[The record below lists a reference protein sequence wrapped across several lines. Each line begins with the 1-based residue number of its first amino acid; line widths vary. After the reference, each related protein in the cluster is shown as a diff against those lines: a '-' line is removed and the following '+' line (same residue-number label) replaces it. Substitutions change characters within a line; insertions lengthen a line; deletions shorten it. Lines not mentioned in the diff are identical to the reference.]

1 MQLFRRCV
9 IASRVSAKQS
19 IFSSM
24 QPRKIFIDSFSL
36 FVEFIKDF
44 ANRNPN
50 LKYNF
55 LNPVNINNIERES
68 KKYQNMSYFW
78 LKPHM
83 TMLEKAKLDTP
94 NSRSITDLSSQVKGI
109 SISTTFSVYKNY
121 VDQLNNTKDNIFTAL
136 LDVYPQH
143 HTRIENIHKTWEIRS
158 HFALVPSD
166 QFEVVISI
174 LNNFSDYITLI
185 MEDLDKNYFTDL
197 SRMIN
202 ALKHFIRDQKELLS
216 TAMLSRLKLAKNNQV
231 DDVVLITFEELEKVG
246 LDKKYGNLIRDNM
259 TRHML
264 APELCF
270 SFHNFIQNNG
280 SKNEKNELYKL
291 YNSFNHIPHNIPI
304 ISDEHISQN
313 TKKISN
319 ICWKNVR
326 LCSITKVGA
335 QFSNCYFT
343 DSDFFSSDFRLAV
356 FKNSY
361 FRTTDL
367 TNANFE
373 GASFPDCDFQWSHG
387 AKTIFNSTDLRNT
400 SFQGTNFY
408 AGQFQNAILNHTN
421 FRLAQLNYANFDYA
435 AGSGYFDGADLCDAS
450 FVGTDLSAM
459 SFNNASLERVKFF
472 DVLTIHN
479 IKKTLISFSKQIENH
494 KNKNSLCTAAIK
506 DIISQVMMVKNP
518 DDAINMI
525 EMTTKYLIASDSFM
539 PSYLTNTI
547 SSFSIFSSSQETIL
561 LNKQSDSLL
570 LKTAKDNI
578 IKKLNTLRESKRLT

>member
-1 MQLFRRCV
+1 
-9 IASRVSAKQS
+9 
-19 IFSSM
+19 M

-44 ANRNPN
+44 ATRNPS

-55 LNPVNINNIERES
+55 LNPININNIEREA

-78 LKPHM
+78 LKPHLAI
-83 TMLEKAKLDTP
+83 LESAKLATP
-94 NSRSITDLSSQVKGI
+94 NNRSVTDLSNQVKGI
-109 SISTTFSVYKNY
+109 SIENTFGVYKNY
-121 VDQLNNTKDNIFTAL
+121 VGQLNNTKESIFSAL

-143 HTRIENIHKTWEIRS
+143 HIKIENIHKTWEIRS

-174 LNNFSDYITLI
+174 FNNFSEYIKLI
-185 MEDLDKNYFTDL
+185 KEDIDKNYFTDL

-202 ALKHFIRDQKELLS
+202 ALNHFIRDQKELLS
-216 TAMLSRLKLAKNNQV
+216 TAMLSRLKLSKNNQV

-246 LDKKYGNLIRDNM
+246 LDKKYANLIRDNM

-264 APELCF
+264 APELCY
-270 SFHNFIQNNG
+270 SFHNFIKNNG
-280 SKNEKNELYKL
+280 RINEKNELFKL

-319 ICWKNVR
+319 VCWKNVR
-326 LCSITKVGA
+326 LCAISKAGA

-343 DSDFFSSDFRLAV
+343 GSDFFSSDFRLAV
-356 FKNSY
+356 FKNSC

-373 GASFPDCDFQWSHG
+373 GASFPDCDLQWSHG
-387 AKTIFNSTDLRNT
+387 VKTIFNSADLRNT
-400 SFQGTNFY
+400 SFQGTHFF
-408 AGQFQNAILNHTN
+408 AGQFQNTILNNTN
-421 FRLAQLNYANFDYA
+421 FRLAQLKYANFDYA

-459 SFNNASLERVKFF
+459 SFNNTSLERVKFF

-479 IKKTLISFSKQIENH
+479 IKKALISFSKQIENH

-506 DIISQVMMVKNP
+506 DIINQAMSRKNV
-518 DDAINMI
+518 DEAIQIIDITAQCLLDTNR
-525 EMTTKYLIASDSFM
+525 FM
-539 PSYLTNTI
+539 PSYMANTI
-547 SSFSIFSSSQETIL
+547 TSISIFMNTQDSESASKNHDSIL
-561 LNKQSDSLL
+561 LQ
-570 LKTAKDNI
+570 KTKEDIMKKFKAHEPKKDMSIN
-578 IKKLNTLRESKRLT
+578 R